1 MAKWKSPIM
10 SDIRNQLGQSVVFS
24 IWKGRNYFRSYV
36 IPANPRT
43 NAQKGN
49 RAVLKELVKRWQS
62 IINTDAKRAAWNN
75 EALPYLISGFNLF
88 VKFGR
93 KSAISCPS
101 TGQANVAFN
110 ITYTLGLPASKARL
124 FRYNGTTWTDITPT
138 GGLSET
144 PNSVVSRTETSAGTY
159 YYFIADGDVLVTGDS
174 APQPYQAITK
184 WMADETNGVAKEAK
198 IVIS

>member
-10 SDIRNQLGQSVVFS
+10 SDIRNKLGDSVVFS

-43 NAQKGN
+43 NAQKAN
-49 RAVLKELVKRWQS
+49 RAVLSELVKRWQA
-62 IINTDAKRAAWNN
+62 IINTAGKKAAWNA

-88 VKFGR
+88 MKFGR
-93 KSAISCPS
+93 KSAISCPA
-101 TGQANVAFN
+101 TGSANVAFN
-110 ITYTLGLPASKARL
+110 ITYTLGLPAAKARIYK
-124 FRYNGTTWTDITPT
+124 FDGTTWTDITPA

-144 PNSVVSRTETSAGTY
+144 PNSTLSRTETSAGTY
-159 YYFIADGDVLVTGDS
+159 YYFIADKDVLVSGDS
-174 APQPYQAITK
+174 SPQEYQAITK
-184 WMADETNGVAKEAK
+184 WLADETNGVAKEAK